1 MLNKSKKSTG
11 VMRSLV
17 AACCLSLTLPMAAFG
32 DDNSTTVAESP
43 TGVAITADLLARPV
57 LLGVTVIGSAVWLLG
72 LPFTALGGNVKQSA
86 DVLVMEPGKN
96 TFVRCL
102 GCTNAGYQ
110 H

>member
-1 MLNKSKKSTG
+1 MANKSNKSTG
-11 VMRSLV
+11 AMRSLV
-17 AACCLSLTLPMAAFG
+17 AACCLSLTLPMAAIA
-32 DDNSTTVAESP
+32 NESSTVAESP
-43 TGVAITADLLARPV
+43 SGVAMTADLLARPV
-57 LLGVTVIGSAVWLLG
+57 LLGVTVIGSAIWVLG

-86 DVLVMEPGKN
+86 DTLVMEPAKN